1 MTPSPAK
8 PLGDEP
14 LELRAELGT
23 ALFALMGIA
32 RDAGLL
38 TPALQQLY
46 GMATDL
52 RSPFTIM
59 VAGEVKAGKST
70 LLNAL
75 FGREVCRADALPA
88 TDRVHRFMFGL
99 EPTDLESGRAL
110 IEHHRSDNFLRDFQ
124 LVDTP
129 GVNSIDPRHNEIA
142 AGFVPLA
149 DVVFY
154 VFPVTNPWSAAAWEF
169 LEHIQRRWLRRV
181 IVVVQQIDLR
191 ETHEV
196 DAITAHVRK
205 MCEERLR
212 EDVPIF
218 PVSAKKALRV
228 KRGEGPV
235 DGLWEQSGFG
245 PLERT
250 VNQLLESDPLRFE
263 RMLRSVRLGQLE
275 LKPMAEKVGFALSL
289 LESDR
294 HELSRATR
302 QMYEKLSE
310 QRLSVEGLQ
319 HDFDRAL
326 TRCWTR
332 GVQMLGER
340 LHPMRA
346 MKFTWTSDQAWKE
359 SFRAGLA
366 PAVHAS
372 LARQV
377 EIAIERIG
385 SEMRAARMQFAGL
398 IDTWV
403 QLGPHPKPGTPDDD
417 LLRRRAERQSELE
430 DHLSEA
436 LDGDA
441 AERELRAAF
450 AEAAG
455 ARFLRAT
462 SSGQSLAAAL
472 TDRLTEL
479 SVQSASEVLDEM
491 PGGIG
496 LTAIGRRK
504 QILDAYEVAM
514 TDQGETIAR
523 SIRTLFARFIE
534 TCHDRLMRALAPYEE
549 FGHAEE
555 ARWREIALRVDDLS
569 QNLQRVR
576 GRIEGRRSQ

>member
-1 MTPSPAK
+1 MTTSPAK
-8 PLGDEP
+8 PLGDEH

-23 ALFALMGIA
+23 ALFALMSIA

-38 TPALQQLY
+38 TSPLQQLY
-46 GMATDL
+46 DLATDL
-52 RSPFTIM
+52 RSPFTFM

-99 EPTDLESGRAL
+99 EQTDLESGRAL
-110 IEHHRSDNFLRDFQ
+110 TEHSRPDNFLRDFQ

-129 GVNSIDPRHNEIA
+129 GVNSTDPRHHEIA

-149 DVVFY
+149 DVVFF

-181 IVVVQQIDLR
+181 IIVVQQIDLR
-191 ETHEV
+191 ETKEV

-205 MCEERLR
+205 MCDERLR

-218 PVSAKKALRV
+218 PVSAKQALRV
-228 KRGEGPV
+228 KQGESPA
-235 DGLWEQSGFG
+235 DGLWDQSGFG

-250 VNQLLESDPLRFE
+250 VNQLLGSDPQRFE

-275 LKPMAEKVGFALSL
+275 LKPIAEKVGFALSL
-289 LESDR
+289 LEADR
-294 HELSRATR
+294 HELSRITR
-302 QMYEKLSE
+302 LMYEKLSD
-310 QRLSVEGLQ
+310 QRLAVQGLQ
-319 HDFDRAL
+319 QDFDRAL

-340 LHPMRA
+340 LHPIRA
-346 MKFTWTSDQAWKE
+346 MKFSWTSDSAWKE
-359 SFRAGLA
+359 SFRAGMA

-377 EIAIERIG
+377 EIALERIG

-403 QLGPHPKPGTPDDD
+403 QLGPHPKPGALDDD
-417 LLRRRAERQSELE
+417 LLRRRADQQSDLE
-430 DHLSEA
+430 DHLSEL
-436 LDGDA
+436 LDGGA
-441 AERELRAAF
+441 AELELRAAF

-455 ARFLRAT
+455 SRFLRGT
-462 SSGQSLAAAL
+462 DSGQSLAAAL

-479 SVQSASEVLDEM
+479 TVQSASEVLDEL

-496 LTAIGRRK
+496 LAAVGRRK

-523 SIRTLFARFIE
+523 SIRTMFARFVEI
-534 TCHDRLMRALAPYEE
+534 CHDRIMRTLAPYEE

-555 ARWREIALRVDDLS
+555 ARWREIAGRVDDLA

-576 GRIEGRRSQ
+576 GRIEGRRSR